1 MMKSGIKPA
10 VKDLNEVS
18 NLVRQFQ
25 ENYDAKSMDQRW
37 LTLNQEV
44 RQFWVEKILVPDGT
58 SIPDTDCDD
67 IIRILDRNGKGN
79 SKGAEAVARAMIPQ
93 GAWQR
98 LLNEFHS
105 NHALGLLVH
114 NLLLEKD
121 IRRKAALIDELY
133 QVNGNQKNYL
143 TGRSGNAINAFL
155 AAYDSS
161 ENLSIISLN
170 DRRRIMDFLGLTV
183 SFNWDSATIGTR
195 ITDSNRLILEAAPS
209 YGLHGSARTVS
220 QFLYFEPVKALWKGE
235 HTVKTATGAVSVTVP
250 TESDEDEPP
259 EDPDSIRESM
269 QIQALIATVGAE
281 MGFTIWLPKS
291 DRSRVLKAWQAQPGE
306 LLDELPLGYDPT
318 TIATIEQI
326 DVLWLR
332 RRSIVRAFEVEHTT
346 SIYSGLLR
354 MADLVAMQPNLNIK
368 LHIVAPV
375 ERREKVMKEI
385 KRPVFALLEGHA
397 LSEICTYISFD
408 TLREISELKHL
419 SRMSDEI
426 IEDYAET
433 AEDAV

>member
-1 MMKSGIKPA
+1 MKNLRDFST
-10 VKDLNEVS
+10 
-18 NLVRQFQ
+18 LVRWFQ
-25 ENYDAKSMDQRW
+25 EAYDAESMDQRW
-37 LTLNQEV
+37 MKLSQDV
-44 RQFWVEKILVPDGT
+44 QQFWVNKILVSDSAP
-58 SIPDTDCDD
+58 IPDADCDNV
-67 IIRILDRNGKGN
+67 IRILDRNGKGN
-79 SKGAEAVARAMIPQ
+79 SKDTEAVARAMIPQ

-105 NHALGLLVH
+105 NQALGQLVYSLLI
-114 NLLLEKD
+114 EKD
-121 IRRKAALIDELY
+121 VRQKAALIDELY
-133 QVNGNQKNYL
+133 VFNSDQKNYL
-143 TGRSGNAINAFL
+143 TGKSGNAINAFL
-155 AAYDSS
+155 SAYDPNG
-161 ENLSIISLN
+161 NLSIISLN
-170 DRRRIMDFLGLTV
+170 DRRTIIDFLGL
-183 SFNWDSATIGTR
+183 SLPFDWDSASIGTK
-195 ITDSNRLILEAAPS
+195 ITVSNRLIMDAARHF
-209 YGLHGSARTVS
+209 GLAGSARTVS
-220 QFLYFEPVKALWKGE
+220 RFFYFEPVKALWKGE
-235 HTVKTATGAVSVTVP
+235 HTVKTATGEVSVTVP
-250 TESDEDEPP
+250 TESDEEEAT

-269 QIQALIATVGAE
+269 QIQAILARIGTE

-291 DRSRVLKAWQAQPGE
+291 DRSRVLKVWQAQPGE

-385 KRPVFALLEGHA
+385 KRPVFSLLEGRA
-397 LSEICTYISFD
+397 LSEICTYLSFD
-408 TLREISELKHL
+408 SMREVNELKHL

-426 IEDYAET
+426 IEDYEET
-433 AEDAV
+433 AGDVA